1 MKVVI
6 HGLTKEFTT
15 AQGKTRALGGVN
27 LEVRDREFFGIIGP
41 TGCGKTTLLHIM
53 AGLETSTNG
62 SVEFIGEKTTKSV
75 VSMVFQD
82 SALMPWRT
90 VEDNVPLGPE
100 FRKEQASVLKRT
112 SQFFLEI
119 VRLLDFSGARPA
131 ELSGGMKQKVAIA
144 RALANDPEVILM
156 DEPFASLDAQT
167 RLLLREELLRIW
179 ERDKKTVILVT
190 HNIEEAVML
199 CDRIAVMS
207 AAPGIVKSIISV
219 DVPRPRGF
227 KSMRDPDFSR
237 CMEKIWDLLRY
248 EVDKSMR
255 EKQQPEKVEAQSR
268 GRSKQSFSFWGW

>member
-1 MKVVI
+1 MKVVV

-15 AQGKTRALGGVN
+15 AQGKTRALGGVD

-53 AGLETSTNG
+53 AGLQTSTNG
-62 SVEFIGEKTTKSV
+62 AVEFIGEKRTKSV

-82 SALMPWRT
+82 AALMPWRT
-90 VEDNVPLGPE
+90 VEENVPLGAE
-100 FRKEQASVLKRT
+100 FRKEPSSVLKRT
-112 SQFFLEI
+112 SQFFLEM

-190 HNIEEAVML
+190 HNLDEAVML

-207 AAPGIVKSIISV
+207 SRPGLIKSIVTV
-219 DVPRPRGF
+219 DVPRPRNF
-227 KSMRDPDFSR
+227 KSMKDPDFAN
-237 CMEKIWDLLRY
+237 CMDKIWNLLKY
-248 EVDKSMR
+248 D
-255 EKQQPEKVEAQSR
+255 VEHAMAH
-268 GRSKQSFSFWGW
+268 GRP